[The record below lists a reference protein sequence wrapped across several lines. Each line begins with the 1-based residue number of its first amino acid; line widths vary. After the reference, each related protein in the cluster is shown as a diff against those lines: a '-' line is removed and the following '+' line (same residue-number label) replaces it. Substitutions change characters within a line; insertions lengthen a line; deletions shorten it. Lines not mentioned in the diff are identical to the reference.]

1 MGQQSAW
8 GDCGGTGG
16 RGVNHLLYR
25 WIDNRG
31 RIPAWV
37 RWVYPHAHFCPEM
50 DGLLILTKQ
59 DKRNNCFCR

>member
-1 MGQQSAW
+1 MT
-8 GDCGGTGG
+8 C
-16 RGVNHLLYR
+16 LLYR

-37 RWVYPHAHFCPEM
+37 RWVYPSAHFCPEM
-50 DGLLILTKQ
+50 DGLLILTEQ